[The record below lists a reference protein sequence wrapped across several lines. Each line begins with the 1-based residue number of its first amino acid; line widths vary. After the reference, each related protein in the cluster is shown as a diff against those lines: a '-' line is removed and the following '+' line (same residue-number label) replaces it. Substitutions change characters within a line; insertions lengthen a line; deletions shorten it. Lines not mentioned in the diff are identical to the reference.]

1 MKPLNTFIKENKLFI
16 SIDIRKPPM
25 LASYSLQQ
33 PFEKAVSTSS
43 FISEDVFSNIS
54 LPFEKLKLIIKA
66 SDSKENENNVH
77 VTG

>member
-1 MKPLNTFIKENKLFI
+1 
-16 SIDIRKPPM
+16 M

-54 LPFEKLKLIIKA
+54 LPVEKLKLIIKA